1 MSISEIDIQPRAMK
15 VTVSD
20 DELTVDLVDGRK
32 ISVPVVW
39 FPRLLNA
46 SAAQREDWELLGEGE
61 GIHWPQIDEDLSV
74 VGILRG
80 TRGSKLPPRV

>member
-1 MSISEIDIQPRAMK
+1 MSISEIDTQPRAMK

-46 SAAQREDWELLGEGE
+46 SAAQREDWELIGEGE

-80 TRGSKLPPRV
+80 TRGSQLRPRV

>member
-1 MSISEIDIQPRAMK
+1 MK

-20 DELTVDLVDGRK
+20 DELTVDLVDGRR

-39 FPRLLNA
+39 YPRLLNA
-46 SAAQREDWELLGEGE
+46 SAAQRQDWELIGEGE

-74 VGILRG
+74 VGILKG
-80 TRGSKLPPRV
+80 TRGSQLRPRA

>member
-1 MSISEIDIQPRAMK
+1 MSISEIDTQPRAMK

-20 DELTVDLVDGRK
+20 DELTVDLVDGRR

-39 FPRLLNA
+39 YPRLLNA
-46 SAAQREDWELLGEGE
+46 SAAQRQDWELIGEGE

-74 VGILRG
+74 VGILKG
-80 TRGSKLPPRV
+80 TRGSQLRPRA